1 MKKNNILLISAI
13 SLIVLLICSALFL
26 LSIRERIP
34 PNIFCFLDIGT
45 YRIPP
50 NYVEVNSSNT
60 YGQSFISNFD
70 NLFMFS
76 IFIPRQNFNSDGEL
90 YFHLKSNRNAEDD
103 LVTLKWKFKDIRFR
117 KNDFYIIPPDRE
129 TTDKGF
135 HFHFQFPPISNA
147 KNKEFYLYF
156 ASPDSKAGEGIK
168 LGLWD
173 DIDYYEGL
181 RRGEAFRNSEPLKG
195 FLAFRT
201 YNTWSQDK
209 GSLINKI
216 KTNLF
221 QDKPF
226 FIFYCTLLSIV
237 LSAIIIVSL

>member
-1 MKKNNILLISAI
+1 MKKNKIVLISSI
-13 SLIVLLICSALFL
+13 IPIFLIILTIFFWM
-26 LSIRERIP
+26 IRAKIP
-34 PNIFCFLDIGT
+34 NNIFCFLDIGT
-45 YRIPP
+45 YHIPP
-50 NYVEVNSSNT
+50 SFIEVNSTCT
-60 YGQSFISNFD
+60 YGQSFVSNFN
-70 NLFMFS
+70 NLFMLS
-76 IFIPRQNFNSDGEL
+76 IFIPRQNLNSDREL
-90 YFHLKSNRNAEDD
+90 YFHLKRNRNDEDD

-117 KNDFYIIPPDRE
+117 KNNFYIIPPDRE

-147 KNKEFYLYF
+147 KNKEFYFYF
-156 ASPDSKAGEGIK
+156 ASADAKAGEGIK

-181 RRGEAFRNSEPLKG
+181 RKGEAFRNSQPLKG

-209 GSLINKI
+209 GSLINEI

-226 FIFYCTLLSIV
+226 FIFYGTLLSLT
-237 LSAIIIVSL
+237 LSAIITVFL